1 MSGLESTGSTLADL
15 IAAALMALGALLVLL
30 GSIGINRF
38 THFYSRLHAAGVID
52 TLASGVFLLGVGVFF
67 GVGLVSIKLLLIFVF
82 LLFTSPTACHALARA
97 AYISGLRHDTPSTD
111 STSTDSTRTDSTS
124 ADSSSLNSAREAMT
138 LDAVTA
144 TPSKVERS

>member
-1 MSGLESTGSTLADL
+1 MSGLESTGSTTADL
-15 IAAALMALGALLVLL
+15 VAGALMALGALLVLL

-38 THFYSRLHAAGVID
+38 PHFYSRLHAAGVID

-97 AYISGLRHDTPSTD
+97 AYISGLRHESVSHESANKDPAPRETITPK
-111 STSTDSTRTDSTS
+111 
-124 ADSSSLNSAREAMT
+124 AG
-138 LDAVTA
+138 DA
-144 TPSKVERS
+144 

>member
-1 MSGLESTGSTLADL
+1 MSGLESTGSTTADL
-15 IAAALMALGALLVLL
+15 IAGTLMALGALLVLL

-38 THFYSRLHAAGVID
+38 PHFYSRLHAAGVID

-97 AYISGLRHDTPSTD
+97 AYISGLRHESEGYESEGKQATVRDTI
-111 STSTDSTRTDSTS
+111 
-124 ADSSSLNSAREAMT
+124 
-138 LDAVTA
+138 
-144 TPSKVERS
+144 TPKAGET